1 MAYQLTALAA
11 GVIFGLGLAVAQ
23 MVNPEKILGFLDVA
37 GRWDPTLLVVMAGAL
52 AVATPAFRLILRTP
66 APRFA
71 SVFEV
76 STHRAV
82 DARLV
87 GGAVVFGVG
96 WGLVGLCPVR
106 PWAPSLSGVW
116 SRLSSLPPWWRAC
129 SSIARSWTSPAS
141 GRARNRSQWRRGAD

>member
-11 GVIFGLGLAVAQ
+11 GVIFGLGLAIAQ

-37 GRWDPTLLVVMAGAL
+37 GRWDPTLLVVMVGAL
-52 AVATPAFRLILRTP
+52 AVATPAFRLILQTP

-76 STHRAV
+76 STHRTV

-96 WGLVGLCPVR
+96 WGLVGLCPGPAVG
-106 PWAPSLSGVW
+106 ALAFG
-116 SRLSSLPPWWRAC
+116 RLEPVIFLAAMVAGMFIYRTFLDVTGLRA
-129 SSIARSWTSPAS
+129 SA
-141 GRARNRSQWRRGAD
+141 

>member
-37 GRWDPTLLVVMAGAL
+37 GRWDPTLLVVMVGAL
-52 AVATPAFRLILRTP
+52 AVATPAFRLILQTP

-82 DARLV
+82 DARLI

-96 WGLVGLCPVR
+96 WGLVGLCPGPAVGALAFGR
-106 PWAPSLSGVW
+106 MEPVIFLAAMVAGMFVY
-116 SRLSSLPPWWRAC
+116 RTFMDVTGRRA
-129 SSIARSWTSPAS
+129 
-141 GRARNRSQWRRGAD
+141 GA